1 MNATIFRIT
10 EIGYITDKM
19 TVKVCKTSKQI
30 MVQLLQ
36 TGTDEKPSSKTVS
49 QVLLIFYNSINDKQ
63 CLIWNYAVKVRQ
75 RELRAGGN
83 KLSAARGLRR
93 II

>member
-10 EIGYITDKM
+10 ENGYITDKM

-36 TGTDEKPSSKTVS
+36 TGTDEKPSYFTIRLMTNNV
-49 QVLLIFYNSINDKQ
+49 
-63 CLIWNYAVKVRQ
+63 
-75 RELRAGGN
+75 
-83 KLSAARGLRR
+83 
-93 II
+93 

>member
-10 EIGYITDKM
+10 ENGYITDKM
-19 TVKVCKTSKQI
+19 TVKVGKTSKQI

-83 KLSAARGLRR
+83 NFRPRGDSKE
-93 II
+93 